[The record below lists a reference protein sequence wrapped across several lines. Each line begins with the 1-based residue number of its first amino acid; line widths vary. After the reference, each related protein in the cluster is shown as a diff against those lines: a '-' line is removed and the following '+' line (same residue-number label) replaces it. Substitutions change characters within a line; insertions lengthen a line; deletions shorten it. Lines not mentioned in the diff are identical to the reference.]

1 MSSSGTPPASPW
13 AALRP
18 QFVPFALDSQGRWG
32 TAAVLELRRWAK
44 AAVAH
49 HGTGGL
55 SGAAARSAVLRRWR
69 VRVSCAAARGLA
81 QMLLAA
87 LRPSP
92 AQGAPAA
99 EGEPGAVAAEPLHL
113 SLLF

>member
-1 MSSSGTPPASPW
+1 M
-13 AALRP
+13 
-18 QFVPFALDSQGRWG
+18 
-32 TAAVLELRRWAK
+32 ELRRLAK

-55 SGAAARSAVLRRWR
+55 SDTAARNAMLRRWR

-87 LRPSP
+87 LRPSSV
-92 AQGAPAA
+92 QGAPAA
-99 EGEPGAVAAEPLHL
+99 EGESDAVAAEPLHL